1 MDRLGTRSGLP
12 ASLPACLPYPCQYF
26 RLWSTVNYAILSA
39 FSAMPITITVIRL
52 RPRQSRAE
60 QDRHPHV
67 VFVGHSR
74 PSSSLSASSATFG
87 AASECDDSVHNPSRI
102 TMFNLSHLPVT
113 ELNWTELDWIEL
125 QPDMALHSNS
135 FHNHWHVD
143 LSSKLPKLPQS
154 NM

>member
-1 MDRLGTRSGLP
+1 MDRLLGQIGPEIRP
-12 ASLPACLPYPCQYF
+12 DCQPACLPYPCQYF

-52 RPRQSRAE
+52 RPRRSRAE

-113 ELNWTELDWIEL
+113 ELNWTEL

-143 LSSKLPKLPQS
+143 LSSTLPKFPQK
-154 NM
+154 